1 MSDLYGW
8 LGEGV
13 GSEDEWRIF
22 GQLLSVNTVLV
33 KCLVLLNLYLST
45 VPYVQYIVRKA
56 KLYVT

>member
-13 GSEDEWRIF
+13 GSEDEWRVL

-33 KCLVLLNLYLST
+33 KKCSQHFLKCQFYINLSSS
-45 VPYVQYIVRKA
+45 A
-56 KLYVT
+56 